1 MAPRAGV
8 PTIAPMTLA
17 LDLTDRHVVITGA
30 SGGLGGAVVAH
41 LVAAGA
47 TVHAPLMEAAVP
59 PAATWLAHPQVDA
72 RPGVDGSDDAALTAY
87 FASLPLP
94 WASIHLVGG
103 YAGAALVDTTLAD
116 FDRMMAMNARTCFLA
131 TREAARRM
139 RGHGGRIVN
148 VAARPALVPTAGL
161 VAYAAS
167 KAAVVA
173 ITQGAAAELSAEGI
187 FVNAIVPSIIDT
199 PANRAAMPDADFGR
213 WPKPAELAAAI
224 GYLASPTNAL
234 TSGALVPVYGRA

>member
-1 MAPRAGV
+1 MAGGAGL
-8 PTIAPMTLA
+8 PTIGPMTLA
-17 LDLTDRHVVITGA
+17 LDLSDRHVVITGG

-72 RPGVDGSDDAALTAY
+72 RPGVDGGDEAALAAY
-87 FASLPLP
+87 FASLPTP
-94 WASIHLVGG
+94 WASI
-103 YAGAALVDTTLAD
+103 DTTLAD
-116 FDRMMAMNARTCFLA
+116 FYRMIAMNARTCFLA

-173 ITQGAAAELSAEGI
+173 ITQGAAAELSSEGV

-199 PANRAAMPDADFGR
+199 PANRAAMPDADFAR

-224 GYLASPTNAL
+224 GYLASPANAL

>member
-1 MAPRAGV
+1 MAAPARV
-8 PTIAPMTLA
+8 PTIAAMIS
-17 LDLTDRHVVITGA
+17 LDLSDRHVVVTGA
-30 SGGLGGAVVAH
+30 SGGLGSAVVAE
-41 LVAAGA
+41 LVAARA
-47 TVHAPLMEAAVP
+47 TVHAPLMEAAA
-59 PAATWLAHPQVDA
+59 PAHATWLAHAQVDA
-72 RPGVDGSDDAALTAY
+72 RPSVDGGDEAALAAY
-87 FASLPLP
+87 FASLPPL

-103 YAGAALVDTTLAD
+103 YTGAALVDTSLAD
-116 FDRMMAMNARTCFLA
+116 FDRMIAMNARTCFLA
-131 TREAARRM
+131 TREAARAL
-139 RGHGGRIVN
+139 RGRGGRIVN

-199 PANRAAMPDADFGR
+199 PANRAAMPDADFAR

-224 GYLASPTNAL
+224 AYLASPANAL

>member
-1 MAPRAGV
+1 MD
-8 PTIAPMTLA
+8 LS
-17 LDLTDRHVVITGA
+17 LTDRHVIVTGA
-30 SGGLGGAVVAH
+30 SGGLGSAVVEH

-47 TVHAPLMEAAVP
+47 RVFAPLVERER
-59 PAATWLAHPQVDA
+59 PAHATWLAHPRVELTVD
-72 RPGVDGSDDAALTAY
+72 VDGGSEAALAAFVAGVPT
-87 FASLPLP
+87 L

-103 YAGAALVDTTLAD
+103 YTGAALVDTTAAD
-116 FDRMMAMNARTCFLA
+116 FDRMIAMNARTCFLA
-131 TREAARRM
+131 TREAARAL
-139 RGHGGRIVN
+139 RGRGGRIVN

-161 VAYAAS
+161 VAYSAS

-173 ITQGAAAELSAEGI
+173 ITQGAAVELAADGV

-199 PANRAAMPDADFGR
+199 PANRAAMPDADFSR

-224 GYLASPTNAL
+224 GYLASPANAV